1 MKIVGKVLLCG
12 VFIVVITVILSIAAA
27 VVAILKHPDQELSM
41 AGMAGDP
48 FFVKAALWA
57 QIIGFVGGVLLAYA
71 VFERRKRWAL
81 GFGAR
86 QMGLKLSAGVLLG
99 ALLISASTFGIWLF
113 GVILFHFNAWTSSLG
128 LELVWGFLLFIGVAV
143 NEELFARGYLQ
154 GLVKERFGTIS
165 AVTVSTLVFAL
176 LHSFNPGM
184 WSNPVPLL
192 NLLLAG
198 LLFGL
203 CREFSQ
209 SLWMPIGLHL
219 SWNYLQGCIFGF
231 QVSGTPMP
239 SLFTLKMSYS
249 DSALISGGI
258 FGAEGS
264 LVTTVIL
271 MIGIAGLVL
280 FYRRP
285 TKTLHTN

>member
-1 MKIVGKVLLCG
+1 
-12 VFIVVITVILSIAAA
+12 
-27 VVAILKHPDQELSM
+27 M

-57 QIIGFVGGVLLAYA
+57 QISGFVGGVLLAYA

-81 GFGAR
+81 GFGTR
-86 QMGLKLSAGVLLG
+86 QMGRKFSAGVLLG
-99 ALLISASTFGIWLF
+99 ALLISASTYGIWLF
-113 GVILFHFNAWTSSLG
+113 GVILFHLNSWTSSLG
-128 LELVWGFLLFIGVAV
+128 QELVWGFLLFIGVAV

-154 GLVKERFGTIS
+154 GLVKERFGTIL

-184 WSNPVPLL
+184 WNNPVPLL

-203 CREFSQ
+203 CREYSN

-219 SWNYLQGCIFGF
+219 SWNYLQGCIYGF
-231 QVSGTPMP
+231 EVSGTPMP
-239 SLFTLKMSYS
+239 SLFTLKTSYPNS
-249 DSALISGGI
+249 SLISGGS

-264 LVTTVIL
+264 LVTTMIL
-271 MIGIAGLVL
+271 MLGIAGLVL
-280 FYRRP
+280 YYRRQSQ
-285 TKTLHTN
+285 TVHTN

>member
-1 MKIVGKVLLCG
+1 
-12 VFIVVITVILSIAAA
+12 
-27 VVAILKHPDQELSM
+27 M

-81 GFGAR
+81 GFGTR
-86 QMGLKLSAGVLLG
+86 QMGRKFSAGVLLG
-99 ALLISASTFGIWLF
+99 ALLMSASTFGIWLF
-113 GVILFHFNAWTSSLG
+113 GVILFHLNSWTSSLA

-154 GLVKERFGTIS
+154 GLVKERFGTTS
-165 AVTVSTLVFAL
+165 AVVVSTLVFAL

-184 WSNPVPLL
+184 WNNPVPLL

-203 CREFSQ
+203 CREYSN

-219 SWNYLQGCIFGF
+219 SWNYLQGCIYGF
-231 QVSGTPMP
+231 EVSGTPMP
-239 SLFTLKMSYS
+239 SLFTLKMSYPNS
-249 DSALISGGI
+249 SLISGGS

-264 LVTTVIL
+264 LVTTMIL
-271 MIGIAGLVL
+271 MLGIAGLVL
-280 FYRRP
+280 YYRRQSQ
-285 TKTLHTN
+285 TVHTN